1 MIAFPIPVPEGT
13 SPIIGVLFGIAAIV
27 GFVVL
32 IWQVVRYFRN
42 EREDREGRDSG
53 GDADDR

>member
-13 SPIIGVLFGIAAIV
+13 SPILGIVFGLVAIV

-32 IWQVVRYFRN
+32 VWRVVRYWR
-42 EREDREGRDSG
+42 DDGRDG
-53 GDADDR
+53 DDR